1 MMQEVTR
8 RKFIATATLAT
19 GFALAVQ
26 PISSQAITTDA
37 KGLVAGA
44 VKIPVKDGEIPAY
57 RAAPATGENFPI
69 VVVIQEIFG
78 VHEHIQDITRR
89 FARLGYLAIAPE
101 LFIRQGDVSKLSS
114 IDEIRP
120 IVAKVPDAQV
130 LSDLDATVNWAKK
143 SAKGNGEKLGIT
155 GFCWGGRITWLY
167 AAHNPNV
174 KAGVAWYGRLVGDA
188 TELQPQYPID
198 IVSTLKVP
206 ILGLYGGKDTGIPL
220 DTVEQVRD
228 RLNSSNSKSEIIVYP
243 DAPHAFF
250 AIAPH
255 TARRKL
261 RMAGNASWHGLSKM
275 VFKKFWFMNC
285 DVEKSSKLYRWR
297 LTPAWH

>member
-1 MMQEVTR
+1 MKEITR
-8 RKFIATATLAT
+8 RKFIATATVAT

-26 PISSQAITTDA
+26 PISAEVITTDA

-69 VVVIQEIFG
+69 VLVIQEIFG

-89 FARLGYLAIAPE
+89 FAQLGYLAIAPE
-101 LFIRQGDVSKLSS
+101 LFVRQGDVSKLSS
-114 IDEIRP
+114 VDQIRP

-130 LSDLDATVNWAKK
+130 LSDLDATVDWAVK
-143 SAKGNGEKLGIT
+143 SAKGNADKLAIT

-167 AAHNPNV
+167 VAHNPKV

-188 TELQPQYPID
+188 TELQPKYPID
-198 IVSTLKVP
+198 IASKLTVP
-206 ILGLYGGKDTGIPL
+206 VLGLYGGKDPSIPL
-220 DTVEQVRD
+220 NTVEQMRA
-228 RLNSSNSKSEIIVYP
+228 RLKSSSSKSEIIVYP

-250 AIAPH
+250 ADYRPSYREKEAKEGWKRLL
-255 TARRKL
+255 AWFKQ
-261 RMAGNASWHGLSKM
+261 HG
-275 VFKKFWFMNC
+275 V
-285 DVEKSSKLYRWR
+285 
-297 LTPAWH
+297 

>member
-1 MMQEVTR
+1 MQEVTR

-26 PISSQAITTDA
+26 PISAGVITTNA

-57 RAAPATGENFPI
+57 RAAPASGENFPI
-69 VVVIQEIFG
+69 VLVIQEIFG

-89 FARLGYLAIAPE
+89 FAQLGYLAIAPE

-130 LSDLDATVNWAKK
+130 LSDLDATVHWAVK
-143 SAKGNGEKLGIT
+143 SAKGNADKLAIT

-167 AAHNPNV
+167 AAHNPKV

-188 TELQPQYPID
+188 TELQPQNPID
-198 IVSTLKVP
+198 IASKVTVP
-206 ILGLYGGKDTGIPL
+206 ILGLYGGKDTGIPIN
-220 DTVEQVRD
+220 TVEQMRD
-228 RLNSSNSKSEIIVYP
+228 RLKESSSKSEIIVYP

-250 AIAPH
+250 ADYRPSYREKEAKEGWKRLL
-255 TARRKL
+255 AWFKQ
-261 RMAGNASWHGLSKM
+261 HG
-275 VFKKFWFMNC
+275 V
-285 DVEKSSKLYRWR
+285 
-297 LTPAWH
+297 